1 MDELTQRYRKA
12 LSGTDGSARMAVII
26 DGSPLM
32 QLHEHAVA
40 PIRRAAREVGAPVS
54 ALGGAS
60 SLLAAD
66 HRSLLSGGIGVIGV
80 VTDTQDRKWRG
91 PSLLPWL
98 AELAANVPV
107 VLLHLLDRS
116 AWSRGPVT
124 LKPLWMREMPP
135 TASSSWS
142 FASSVADTEPH
153 GPPPDTVVVPLL
165 ECAPESVAA
174 AVSALTASRPDWK
187 VDAWVLTGGGRS
199 GSAPREV
206 PEPVAHFLANAS
218 SGARELAVRLAQT
231 PVNLPAAEVIQR
243 GIPRAPVSGLTAR
256 TEIAEVFGSELMDP
270 AFHGGRLDDP
280 SRGALEF
287 RAEVRRELL
296 GRFGQISTMR
306 SVFYAIGIEFKDEAR
321 IFQYLSRIDS
331 GAPVAVSVEGE
342 ESLARA
348 VLPALS
354 EMPGEYRRLADRIR
368 EALGEAPVRDPSA
381 PREEES
387 RSVTTS
393 QIPVP
398 DPAGS
403 VADSTD
409 RSSASP
415 RRRMARFGGVPPHNR
430 NFTGREDVLARIH
443 ASLSDP
449 GGDSFLLAGGG
460 GIGKTQIA
468 IAYAH
473 TYRGSYDLVWWFPA
487 ENQTDIQQSYLRL
500 ARHLGVRDDLGAEET
515 VVQVRERLEGDPGVG
530 TWLLIFDD
538 VSNLDDLPLDNLPHS
553 VDGRVLVTSRDK
565 NWITNGLSDGC
576 SVPTMS
582 PDESVALLRKVCP
595 AGLEGG
601 SAAAQIAARLEH
613 FPLALAQMGAYLRD
627 SLLSTD
633 EFLELLDTKFD
644 DLVSQVESDGLYP
657 RSLAAAWKLQLD
669 DLRRGTGRDR
679 ELKHM
684 VREFIQLCAFF
695 APKPLS
701 RTLFHRAAGLS
712 TSSHLSRVL
721 GNDMVLSK
729 VLTYVGRHSL
739 AERDLAHNTFQLHV
753 TFRSVVQ
760 QSLDD
765 EDRLGY
771 RLLAHRLLA
780 QSDPLGPGRP
790 ENWDTYQLLFAH
802 THASEAWRNSDPQVR
817 NLMYNTISYLV
828 ETGNYTPALQLTDRC
843 AASWYDDVSQRF
855 QVQLLRNRILRSQG
869 HNRTALAE
877 AEHMHAEQ
885 SELEG
890 AESEEALA
898 ALRARAIALAN
909 LGHFTEAEELFR
921 GIYELRLERYS
932 EEEETLVAAHD
943 YATILQ
949 NLSRYEEALR
959 IDRRNAEQRARLLGE
974 NAISTLRSRLSVGV
988 SLIAVGRLEEAEEV
1002 LEDCQQRFEVTGA
1015 ATSVHSVDIPLFL
1028 SVIRR
1033 RLGDHER
1040 ALELSLRVE
1049 TGHHKKRVQQGVT
1062 ALYFWAVHTVNLA
1075 FGGRVEEACRR
1086 AEYLLGNVA
1095 EHYPDHH
1102 PFPWV
1107 ARVNAAIAFRT
1118 SGDLKRAFE
1127 LDSAALEGLVRIYG
1141 ESEATTIP
1149 ARINLAN
1156 DFFALGRIQEA
1167 RTRDA
1172 DGVEQCRAS
1181 LDENHVS
1188 LLIARRN
1195 HLISRRALGEDVEEE
1210 WEGLRQ
1216 ECIARFGA
1224 EHRFTTT
1231 MSRFIRLDCD
1241 MIPVAR

>member
-1 MDELTQRYRKA
+1 M
-12 LSGTDGSARMAVII
+12 
-26 DGSPLM
+26 
-32 QLHEHAVA
+32 
-40 PIRRAAREVGAPVS
+40 GAPVS
-54 ALGGAS
+54 TLGGAS

-66 HRSLLSGGIGVIGV
+66 HRSLLSGGIGAIGV
-80 VTDTQDRKWRG
+80 VTDAQDRKWRG

-135 TASSSWS
+135 TAPSSWS
-142 FASSVADTEPH
+142 FASSVADNEPH
-153 GPPPDTVVVPLL
+153 GLPPDTVVVPLL

-174 AVSALTASRPDWK
+174 AASALTASRPDWK
-187 VDAWVLTGGGRS
+187 VDAWVLTGGGRN
-199 GSAPREV
+199 GSVPREV
-206 PEPVAHFLANAS
+206 PDPVAHFLANAS

-231 PVNLPAAEVIQR
+231 PVNLPVAEVIQR

-270 AFHGGRLDDP
+270 AFHGGRLDDS
-280 SRGALEF
+280 SRSALEF

-368 EALGEAPVRDPSA
+368 EALGEAPVRGPIV

-393 QIPVP
+393 QIPAP

-403 VADSTD
+403 VADTTD

-515 VVQVRERLEGDPGVG
+515 VVQVRERLEGDPDVG

-538 VSNLDDLPLDNLPHS
+538 VSNLDDLPLENLPHS
-553 VDGRVLVTSRDK
+553 ADGRVLVTSRDK
-565 NWITNGLSDGC
+565 NWITNGLSDGY

-582 PDESVALLRKVCP
+582 PDESVVLLRKVCP
-595 AGLEGG
+595 RRLEDGA
-601 SAAAQIAARLEH
+601 AAAQIAARLEH

-644 DLVSQVESDGLYP
+644 DLVGQVESDGLYP

-701 RTLFHRAAGLS
+701 RTLFHRATGLS
-712 TSSHLSRVL
+712 THPHLSRVL

-760 QSLDD
+760 QGLD
-765 EDRLGY
+765 EEERGSY

-790 ENWDTYQLLFAH
+790 ENWNTYQLLF
-802 THASEAWRNSDPQVR
+802 THAQASEAWRNNDPQVR
-817 NLMYNTISYLV
+817 NFVYNVVSYLMD
-828 ETGNYTPALQLTDRC
+828 TDNYVPALQLADRC
-843 AASWYDDVSQRF
+843 VDSWYDDVSQRF
-855 QVQLLRNRILRSQG
+855 QIQLLRNRILRDQG
-869 HNRTALAE
+869 QNQTALAE
-877 AEHMHAEQ
+877 AERMYAEQ

-898 ALRARAIALAN
+898 ALRDRAIALAN
-909 LGHFTEAEELFR
+909 LGHFAKAEEFFR
-921 GIYELRLERYS
+921 GIHELRLERYS
-932 EEEETLVAAHD
+932 DDEEETLVAAHD

-949 NLSRYEEALR
+949 NLSRFNEAME

-974 NAISTLRSRLSVGV
+974 SAIPTLRSRLSLGT
-988 SLIAVGRLEEAEEV
+988 SLLAVGRLEEAEEV
-1002 LEDCQQRFEVTGA
+1002 LEDCQRRFEATGA
-1015 ATSVHSVDIPLFL
+1015 SASVHSVDIPLFL

-1040 ALELSLRVE
+1040 ALELSLKVE
-1049 TGHHKKRVQQGVT
+1049 ENHYRKHPQQS
-1062 ALYFWAVHTVNLA
+1062 APPLYFWAVHIVNLA
-1075 FGGRVEEACRR
+1075 FGNRLKEASQR
-1086 AEYLLGNVA
+1086 AEQLLEGL
-1095 EHYPDHH
+1095 EERYPDRH

-1107 ARVNAAIAFRT
+1107 ARVNAAVAFRA
-1118 SGDLKRAFE
+1118 SGDPKRAFD
-1127 LDSAALEGLVRIYG
+1127 LDSVALEGLVRIYG
-1141 ESEATTIP
+1141 ENEGTTVP
-1149 ARINLAN
+1149 VRINLAN
-1156 DFFALGRIQEA
+1156 DLFALGRIQDA
-1167 RTRDA
+1167 RARDA
-1172 DGVEQCRAS
+1172 NSVERCR
-1181 LDENHVS
+1181 VS
-1188 LLIARRN
+1188 RSEDPVTLMIARRN
-1195 HLISRRALGEDVEEE
+1195 YLISRRALGEDVEQE
-1210 WEGLRQ
+1210 WEELRR
-1216 ECIARFGA
+1216 EYSAKFGA

-1241 MIPVAR
+1241 LIPSTN